1 MRSGGGMRQLV
12 RVVGTIVV
20 LVLLV
25 AVIVVAAQNLPAA
38 PEQGKA
44 TLTAAESRQQVE
56 DTVTVCA
63 ILIGGTSLLAGML
76 WMKRLR

>member
-1 MRSGGGMRQLV
+1 MRQLLQV
-12 RVVGTIVV
+12 IGTIVV

-25 AVIVVAAQNLPAA
+25 AVVVGAAQNLPAA

-44 TLTAAESRQQVE
+44 TLTAAESRRQVE
-56 DTVTVCA
+56 ETVTVCA
-63 ILIGGTSLLAGML
+63 ILIGGTSLLAGLL

>member
-1 MRSGGGMRQLV
+1 MRQLL

-25 AVIVVAAQNLPAA
+25 AVIVGAAQNLPAA
-38 PEQGKA
+38 PEQGQA
-44 TLTAAESRQQVE
+44 ALTAAESRQQVE

-63 ILIGGTSLLAGML
+63 ILIGGTSLLAGLL